1 MNGEGEK
8 VWVMFKY
15 ERLPTVCY
23 RCGRLGHDDR
33 HCEVM
38 EPGQAVE
45 YQYNEWIRANGSF
58 KGGLEKVKL
67 RKEVN
72 RPSSNDGRQFVAQS
86 KGAEE
91 AMDGSGEGGGSGI
104 VDQITEKQDGRGDVG
119 SDGRTASQAAC
130 HSSGWDNSAIS
141 PPNAEMSDLTHAI
154 RKFLNFENIG
164 SEGDAP
170 GIDQSVMGCQSGLI
184 LEEMEVTSPV
194 KPSWISQN
202 IRKMGF

>member
-38 EPGQAVE
+38 ELGQTVE
-45 YQYNEWIRANGSF
+45 YQYGEWIRANGSS
-58 KGGLEKVKL
+58 KGGPEKMKL

-72 RPSSNDGRQFVAQS
+72 YLSSNDGRRSVAQS

-91 AMDGSGEGGGSGI
+91 AMVGSGEGGGSGA
-104 VDQITEKQDGRGDVG
+104 VDQFTEKQDGRGDVG
-119 SDGRTASQAAC
+119 SDGQTASQAAGY
-130 HSSGWDNSAIS
+130 SG
-141 PPNAEMSDLTHAI
+141 
-154 RKFLNFENIG
+154 G
-164 SEGDAP
+164 
-170 GIDQSVMGCQSGLI
+170 
-184 LEEMEVTSPV
+184 
-194 KPSWISQN
+194 
-202 IRKMGF
+202 